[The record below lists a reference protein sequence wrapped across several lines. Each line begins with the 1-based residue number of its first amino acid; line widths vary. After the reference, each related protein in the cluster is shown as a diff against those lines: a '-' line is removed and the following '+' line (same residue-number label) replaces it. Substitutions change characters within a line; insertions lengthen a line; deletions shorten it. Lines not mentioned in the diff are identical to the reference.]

1 MNINELNNDNN
12 WMGSTYNLL
21 NKNNLLINNQLFETY
36 KKEKTTIYRNNKSI
50 KLFLQA
56 LII

>member
-1 MNINELNNDNN
+1 MNINELNKDNN